1 MTVTYVG
8 SLEKYKLELFQSDL
22 FEECCRI
29 RGFWAVLEWGD
40 LVRVLDLSYKIMYEF
55 DEENE

>member
-1 MTVTYVG
+1 MWG

-29 RGFWAVLEWGD
+29 RGFWVVLEWED